1 MSFDKEAQKAKEAMV
16 MKTITKKRVEGNK
29 KGGGGLDP
37 RRESRLAAIQA
48 LIPLGLAAV
57 GEELCKDLLELA
69 GEKHQRDGIGH
80 RWGFND
86 GSVYLADQKVH
97 VRVPRVRSKTDGQE
111 LPLPAY
117 ERLQEPGVVEELA
130 LKRVINGISTGRYK
144 EAALCVP
151 ETFGIA
157 RNSVS
162 RKWIRASA
170 RKLKALQE
178 RSLKKHDF
186 VAMILDGKTFGENE
200 IIIALGITL
209 QGDKVILGFIEANT
223 ENFVVCRDY
232 LNGLIGRGLNIDQEI
247 LIVIDGGKGLR
258 KAVDVVLGAKAFV
271 QRCQFHKRENVMG
284 YLSKERQSEFKK
296 KLQGAYE
303 ENGYAEAREKLLAIR
318 RELKGINLSAVKS
331 LDEGFEETL
340 TLHRLGMFEKLG
352 ISLKTTNLLENING
366 SLERL
371 TGRVCRWRVSDQRQR
386 WVGAAL
392 LEIEPGL
399 RRLKGYQHLPTLRL
413 AMKAEAR
420 RQNKSELTQAA

>member
-1 MSFDKEAQKAKEAMV
+1 V
-16 MKTITKKRVEGNK
+16 
-29 KGGGGLDP
+29 
-37 RRESRLAAIQA
+37 
-48 LIPLGLAAV
+48 
-57 GEELCKDLLELA
+57 
-69 GEKHQRDGIGH
+69 GH

-86 GSVYLADQKVH
+86 GSVYLLDQKVR
-97 VRVPRVRSKTDGQE
+97 VRVPRARSKADGTE

-117 ERLQEPGVVEELA
+117 PRLQEPGVIDEMSFR
-130 LKRVINGISTGRYK
+130 RVVNGISAKKYER
-144 EAALCVP
+144 AALCVP

-162 RKWIRASA
+162 KKWIRASA

-178 RSLKKHDF
+178 RSLKEHDF
-186 VAMILDGKTFGENE
+186 VAIVLDGKTFGENE

-223 ENFVVCRDY
+223 ENFVVCRDF
-232 LNGLIGRGLNIDQEI
+232 LNALIARGLNVDQE
-247 LIVIDGGKGLR
+247 LFVAIDGGKGLR

-271 QRCQFHKRENVMG
+271 HRCQFHKRENVVG
-284 YLSKERQSEFKK
+284 YLSRERQAEYRG
-296 KLQGAYE
+296 KLQDAYE
-303 ENGYAEAREKLLAIR
+303 ENEYEDAKQKLLAVR
-318 RELKGINLSAVKS
+318 RELKNINLSAVKS

-340 TLHRLGMFEKLG
+340 TLHRLGLFEKLG
-352 ISLKTTNLLENING
+352 TSLKTTNLLENING
-366 SLERL
+366 SLERY

-399 RRLKGYQHLPTLRL
+399 RRLKGYQHLPALRL

-420 RQNKSELTQAA
+420 RQVKQEIQEAA

>member
-1 MSFDKEAQKAKEAMV
+1 M
-16 MKTITKKRVEGNK
+16 KRVSK
-29 KGGGGLDP
+29 KGALCNEGLDP

-80 RWGFND
+80 RWGWND
-86 GSVYLADQKVH
+86 GSVYLGDQKVH
-97 VRVPRVRSKTDGQE
+97 VRVPRVRGKRDGQE
-111 LPLPAY
+111 ITLPAY
-117 ERLQEPGVVEELA
+117 GRLQEPGVVEELA

-151 ETFGIA
+151 ETFGIG

-162 RKWIRASA
+162 KKWIRASA
-170 RKLKALQE
+170 RKLKSLQE
-178 RSLKKHDF
+178 RSLKEHDF
-186 VAMILDGKTFGENE
+186 VAMVLDGKTFGENE
-200 IIIALGITL
+200 IIIALGVTL
-209 QGDKVILGFIEANT
+209 TGEKVILGFIEANT
-223 ENFVVCRDY
+223 ENFEVCRDF
-232 LNGLIGRGLNIDQEI
+232 LNALIARGLSADQEI
-247 LIVIDGGKGLR
+247 LVVIDGGKGLR

-271 QRCQFHKRENVMG
+271 QRCQFHKRENVLG
-284 YLSKERQSEFKK
+284 YLSKERQAEFRG

-303 ENGYAEAREKLLAIR
+303 ESGYEDARDKLLAIR
-318 RELKGINLSAVKS
+318 RELKSVNLSAVKS
-331 LDEGFEETL
+331 LEEGFEETL
-340 TLHRLGMFEKLG
+340 TLQRLGMFDKLG
-352 ISLKTTNLLENING
+352 ISLKTTNLLENINS
-366 SLERL
+366 SLERF

-399 RRLKGYQHLPTLRL
+399 RRLKGHHHLPALRL

-420 RQNKSELTQAA
+420 PQVKQGHQQAA